1 MILLEAKL
9 KQRLETPLPDV
20 QKEYNEMQAR
30 YEAEVKPKG
39 IQEQIE
45 VINRIKDTYL
55 SQRPA
60 QTDDESGSQRS

>member
-1 MILLEAKL
+1 MMLLEAKL

-20 QKEYNEMQAR
+20 QKEYNVMRDR